1 MEQYELDLDGMAVY
15 GEFYFYPG
23 TNYPITTASEQPN
36 DPMEF
41 EFTVDEIH
49 VFLGDVINQWHE
61 LPKSEVDLLHRKYF
75 GKIEAALLKQIMDG
89 EL

>member
-1 MEQYELDLDGMAVY
+1 MEQYELDLEGLVVH

-23 TNYPITTASEQPN
+23 TNHPITTASEQPN

-41 EFTVDEIH
+41 EFTVDMIEVYLGEEI
-49 VFLGDVINQWHE
+49 DQWHE

-75 GKIEAALLKQIMDG
+75 GKIEAALLKQITDD

>member
-1 MEQYELDLDGMAVY
+1 MEDYELDLDGLVVY

-41 EFTVDEIH
+41 EFTVDMIE
-49 VFLGDVINQWHE
+49 VYLGEHIDQWHE
-61 LPKSEVDLLHRKYF
+61 LPKSEVDLIHRKYF
-75 GKIEAALLKQIMDG
+75 GKIEAALLKQIMNDD
-89 EL
+89 L